1 MSASRPIL
9 LLGAGGQ
16 LGQAAQRRAA
26 ARNHPLV
33 ALTRRRLDI
42 CDQSSLRFACTAV
55 QPSVIVNAAAYTAV
69 DRAEQELDAAYTANI
84 LGAANVA
91 LAARD
96 LEVPLLHVSTD
107 YVFDGLKGAPYAES
121 DSPAPLGIY
130 GRSKL
135 EGEQAALSIHPGALV
150 LRTAGVFGL
159 EGGNF
164 VLSILNAAAKRGTLE
179 VVDDQRGCPT
189 FADDLADALLD
200 VAQHVPRDGV
210 EVPERIVHLCGATPV
225 TRFEFAQQI
234 VALAAPRTGHQP
246 HVAPVKTVREPGQAL
261 RPANSA
267 LDCGK
272 ARRAFGLEIPGWE
285 NALPRMLNRHLGAPR
300 CRSVST
306 RRNVR

>member
-55 QPSVIVNAAAYTAV
+55 QPSVS
-69 DRAEQELDAAYTANI
+69 
-84 LGAANVA
+84 
-91 LAARD
+91 D

-107 YVFDGLKGAPYAES
+107 YVFDGLKGAPYEES

-200 VAQHVPRDGV
+200 VAQHVRRDGV
-210 EVPERIVHLCGATPV
+210 EVPGRIVHLCGSTPI
-225 TRFEFAQQI
+225 TRFEFAQRI

-261 RPANSA
+261 RPPNSA

-272 ARRAFGLEIPGWE
+272 ARHTFGLEIPGWE
-285 NALPRMLNRHLGAPR
+285 NALPRMLNRYLDIPQ

-306 RRNVR
+306 GRNVR